1 MHLPVGCHLGVS
13 PCGNRHRAFLGV
25 HLSKGPDMLLG
36 VNRTHV
42 RTHTRAHTHARAHTC
57 SLLCLLVVET
67 GEWWR
72 LGGAGILVP
81 RERDLQVE
89 VNIDK

>member
-1 MHLPVGCHLGVS
+1 MRKPAQGLSRSAPLKGS
-13 PCGNRHRAFLGV
+13 RHAARSKQDTRA
-25 HLSKGPDMLLG
+25 H
-36 VNRTHV
+36 
-42 RTHTRAHTHARAHTC
+42 THTRAHIHARAHTC